1 MNLIPGS
8 SASDDKKVLEQV
20 AYQTA
25 LYLPLSD
32 KNVEI
37 KDGDSIV
44 EIIDIVQ
51 TAMNDGTITDEKK
64 REEYEGYISELSDI
78 VDAHPEIGTAVISNP
93 SWSNAEK
100 YDPEGFRACTFSR
113 NGQLNVCFRGTPEGA
128 WIDNGLAMTGV
139 VDAEYLEAYEC
150 DSTVINM
157 SAMQLCAVKYIEEAI
172 ADKKKNLPMCVS
184 GHSKGGNFVNWCWAV
199 AAKMVGMEDCRSR
212 DRIDEGKE
220 DIAMSRSTQ
229 RRKPGWWIYIV
240 PVYPNK

>member
-8 SASDDKKVLEQV
+8 PASDDKKVLEQV

-93 SWSNAEK
+93 S
-100 YDPEGFRACTFSR
+100 
-113 NGQLNVCFRGTPEGA
+113 
-128 WIDNGLAMTGV
+128 
-139 VDAEYLEAYEC
+139 
-150 DSTVINM
+150 
-157 SAMQLCAVKYIEEAI
+157 
-172 ADKKKNLPMCVS
+172 
-184 GHSKGGNFVNWCWAV
+184 
-199 AAKMVGMEDCRSR
+199 
-212 DRIDEGKE
+212 
-220 DIAMSRSTQ
+220 
-229 RRKPGWWIYIV
+229 
-240 PVYPNK
+240 